1 MNEFYLIH
9 EVGSEEKAYYRR
21 FNKDVLQ
28 NEIILVGKVFC
39 KYDKNSTT
47 ETQPWEHQ
55 TFGHFYFKV
64 TIKLLSVTKW
74 IGDRVP
80 GKENDLSILFGYKR
94 ETGGNLGE

>member
-1 MNEFYLIH
+1 M

-28 NEIILVGKVFC
+28 NEIILVRKIFH
-39 KYDKNSTT
+39 KYDKNSIT

-80 GKENDLSILFGYKR
+80 SKESDLFCLVTKEKQVGSWENEIWQKK
-94 ETGGNLGE
+94 T